1 MKKSENAWK
10 EQDIFDLFKLVENNR
25 RENKALVKAFEK
37 YAKISGRKKNS
48 VRNFYYKKLKEF
60 EQNTESVK
68 KYKINL
74 SVHTKNEQKFFTP
87 EEAELSIRKIE
98 DLLKKGYSVRKA
110 CFEVASGDVKQ
121 MLRLQ
126 NKFRS
131 TKQKI
136 SDYLSLDKS
145 SKRTFSG
152 DSKTSNSNN
161 ENKSNLLIMPNTKT
175 VLTDSEINSL
185 FMGLVKLVKKVAK
198 EQCDLDLINQMQSA
212 NAELRRSIKSLA
224 DKEREIKYFRKKF
237 DLLTNEKT
245 KLKEELNCLR
255 SQNAELLKIDD
266 SPIKFNKLKNYID
279 KLGKKT
285 KAKETT

>member
-60 EQNTESVK
+60 EQDTESVK

-110 CFEVASGDVKQ
+110 CYEVASGDVKQ

-145 SKRTFSG
+145 NKRTFSG

-161 ENKSNLLIMPNTKT
+161 DNKSNLLIMPNTKT